1 MRTLILVA
9 GLLLI
14 VGCDPFG
21 DHYSN
26 IDEVLYYRA
35 ATLSPDTGQPDSLK
49 VMTWNIKFGGG
60 RIDFWF
66 DCYGDRVLMTRE
78 EVTAN
83 LQALADYINYFAPDI
98 LLLQEVDINSKRCA
112 YVDELQFLLDHTALN
127 YAVYASQWRNQF
139 VPSDGIGPI
148 DSGNAILSR
157 WELTRADRIAL
168 PLMTEQDPVTR
179 YFYLKRNILKAHLSL
194 PGEENLWVLDI
205 HTAAYSHD
213 GTKKKH
219 LDRLK
224 DELDKLSAEGA
235 VFIAGGDF
243 NTIPPGSVKMNDFP
257 DSICEDEAF
266 QADDYS
272 EEVGAGW
279 IADYYTDY
287 HPAISLEM
295 YGSAE
300 GQQQQFYTHTVQG
313 PPAGFWSRKLDYLFT
328 NYPAGFRDGTVHQTD
343 HGETSDQPMEL
354 SDHCPVTA
362 VLEFE

>member
-1 MRTLILVA
+1 MIIV
-9 GLLLI
+9 LLLVI
-14 VGCDPFG
+14 NCDPFG
-21 DHYSN
+21 EHYGS
-26 IDEVLYYRA
+26 IDEVMYYHA
-35 ATLSPDTGQPDSLK
+35 AIQSPAPTLLDSLK

-66 DCYGDRVLMTRE
+66 DCYGDRVLMTSAE
-78 EVTAN
+78 TISN
-83 LQALADYINYFAPDI
+83 LQALADYINYVNPDLI
-98 LLLQEVDINSKRCA
+98 LLQEVDINSKRCA

-148 DSGNAILSR
+148 DSGNAIMSR
-157 WELTRADRIAL
+157 WELTGADRIAL
-168 PLMTEQDPVTR
+168 PLRAEQDPVTR
-179 YFYLKRNILKAHLSL
+179 YFYLKRNILKVRASL
-194 PGEENLWVLDI
+194 PGRDDIWVLGI

-224 DELDKLSAEGA
+224 DELDGLDAAGEI
-235 VFIAGGDF
+235 FIAGGDF

-272 EEVGAGW
+272 GEVAGGW
-279 IADYYTDY
+279 IADYYSDY
-287 HPAISLEM
+287 HPAITPEM
-295 YGSAE
+295 YGDTEA
-300 GQQQQFYTHTVQG
+300 QQQQSYTHTVQG
-313 PPAGFWSRKLDYLFT
+313 PPDGFWSRKLDYLFT
-328 NYPAGFRDGTVHQTD
+328 NYNTGLQNGSVHQTD
-343 HGETSDQPMEL
+343 HGGATLQPMEL

-362 VLEFE
+362 VLEF